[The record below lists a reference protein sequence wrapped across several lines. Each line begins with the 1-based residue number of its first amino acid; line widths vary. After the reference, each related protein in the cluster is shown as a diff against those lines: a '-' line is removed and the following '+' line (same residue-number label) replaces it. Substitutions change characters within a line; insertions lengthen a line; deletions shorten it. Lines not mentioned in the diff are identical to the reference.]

1 MRRIEALLALAA
13 ITNAQGVPRPTRLR
27 IYEVRTALRF
37 DEGELQRVNFR
48 YDRSSGIKSDIARSL
63 VDVGLTT
70 DRGFVFEVA
79 FFGTEDLGQV
89 KARCHRSK
97 PRLRRRP
104 AAQPLGDVAAAG
116 VGARRRDRPRAARGD
131 GRRLRPHRR
140 RRDFVADDPEPG
152 GRDPLPRAGA
162 VSTIVP
168 RVPVPTLLLRARSRR
183 YISPHHAFPFQRGEP
198 CARVFLFQ
206 PLLPTTRYN
215 HPPRC
220 KISSE
225 APSFGGP

>member
-27 IYEVRTALRF
+27 IYEVRTSLRF

-79 FFGTEDLGQV
+79 FFGTEDPGQV
-89 KARCHRSK
+89 KAI
-97 PRLRRRP
+97 
-104 AAQPLGDVAAAG
+104 
-116 VGARRRDRPRAARGD
+116 
-131 GRRLRPHRR
+131 RPHRG

-162 VSTIVP
+162 VSTIA
-168 RVPVPTLLLRARSRR
+168 RAFSFR
-183 YISPHHAFPFQRGEP
+183 PLQQRGDSP
-198 CARVFLFQ
+198 
-206 PLLPTTRYN
+206 
-215 HPPRC
+215 
-220 KISSE
+220 
-225 APSFGGP
+225 APSCSCSNHYSYYEIPPQPP